1 MQKHYYGAA
10 AGMMLKDQKD
20 RERANQIYMEND
32 LANSELAM
40 HNLT

>member
-1 MQKHYYGAA
+1 MQKNYYGA
-10 AGMMLKDQKD
+10 AGMMLKDHKE

-32 LANSELAM
+32 LISNEIAM